1 VGGERKRVFLAR
13 ALAQEPKIVLLDEP
27 TAFLDL
33 KHVASIFNRFRELA
47 AEHAMAVVAT
57 LHDLNAAAMYA
68 DRVMLLKDGVAVGC
82 GPPPEVLTEENLRR
96 VYETD
101 VYVGRNPETGAL
113 AILPAGPPA
122 ARPPGR

>member
-1 VGGERKRVFLAR
+1 MRRD
-13 ALAQEPKIVLLDEP
+13 DE
-27 TAFLDL
+27 
-33 KHVASIFNRFRELA
+33 SELA
-47 AEHAMAVVAT
+47 AEHAMAVIAT
-57 LHDLNAAAMYA
+57 LHVLNAAAMYA

-82 GPPPEVLTEENLRR
+82 GPPLEVLAEENLRR

-122 ARPPGR
+122 ARRPGTDMQNTSTPSDRQADRRHIQGRLLGVKREA